1 MIRCGNSFFTSE
13 VLSTLF
19 SFHLQIEVTVKK
31 FLFLSLL
38 LMVGVTVGAFAQT
51 TKMAFVDSEII
62 LRDLPEAQ
70 QASKELETMVKPWQ
84 DEFEKMRLD
93 LQKQVEDYQKQRSL
107 MPVERREAEE
117 QRLGQLQQKA
127 SEFFSQKLDP
137 RSGEVAAEREK
148 KLAPIREKILKT
160 IEVVAKE
167 EGFSFVMDRS
177 NILYGD
183 AKVDLTYKVLDR
195 LKRGTTATPAR
206 PRN

>member
-1 MIRCGNSFFTSE
+1 M
-13 VLSTLF
+13 
-19 SFHLQIEVTVKK
+19 KK
-31 FLFLSLL
+31 FLFLPTLL
-38 LMVGVTVGAFAQT
+38 AMAVTVGAFAQT
-51 TKMAFVDSEII
+51 SKMAFVDSEII

-70 QASKELETMVKPWQ
+70 QASKDLETMVKPWQ

-93 LQKQVEDYQKQRSL
+93 LQKQIEDYQKQRSL
-107 MPVERREAEE
+107 MPVDRRESEE

-127 SEFFSQKLDP
+127 TEFFSKKLDP
-137 RSGEVAAEREK
+137 RTGEVVAEREK

-167 EGFSFVMDRS
+167 EGFTFVVDRS

-183 AKVDLTYKVLDR
+183 AKADLTYKVLDR
-195 LKRGTTATPAR
+195 LKRGTTASPAR

>member
-1 MIRCGNSFFTSE
+1 M
-13 VLSTLF
+13 
-19 SFHLQIEVTVKK
+19 KK
-31 FLFLSLL
+31 FLFLPALL
-38 LMVGVTVGAFAQT
+38 AVAVTAGAFAQT
-51 TKMAFVDSEII
+51 SKMAFVDSEII

-70 QASKELETMVKPWQ
+70 QASKDLETMVKPWQ

-93 LQKQVEDYQKQRSL
+93 LQKQIEDYQKQRSL
-107 MPVERREAEE
+107 MPVDRRESEE

-127 SEFFSQKLDP
+127 TEFFSKKLDP
-137 RSGEVAAEREK
+137 RTGEVVAEREK

-167 EGFSFVMDRS
+167 EGFTFVVDRS

-183 AKVDLTYKVLDR
+183 AKADLTYKVLDR
-195 LKRGTTATPAR
+195 LKRGITATPAR

>member
-1 MIRCGNSFFTSE
+1 M
-13 VLSTLF
+13 
-19 SFHLQIEVTVKK
+19 KK
-31 FLFLSLL
+31 LLFLPALL
-38 LMVGVTVGAFAQT
+38 AVVFTVGAVAQT
-51 TKMAFVDSEII
+51 TKLAFVDSEII

-70 QASKELETMVKPWQ
+70 QASKDLETMVKPWQ

-93 LQKQVEDYQKQRSL
+93 LQKQIEDYQKQRSL
-107 MPVERREAEE
+107 MPVDRREAEE

-127 SEFFSQKLDP
+127 TDFFGQKLDP
-137 RSGEVAAEREK
+137 RTGEVVAEREK

-167 EGFSFVMDRS
+167 EGFAFVVDRT

-183 AKVDLTYKVLDR
+183 AKSDLTYKVLDR

>member
-1 MIRCGNSFFTSE
+1 M
-13 VLSTLF
+13 
-19 SFHLQIEVTVKK
+19 KK
-31 FLFLSLL
+31 FLFLSALL
-38 LMVGVTVGAFAQT
+38 AVAVTAGAFAQT
-51 TKMAFVDSEII
+51 SKMAFVDSEII

-70 QASKELETMVKPWQ
+70 QASKDLETMVKPWQ

-93 LQKQVEDYQKQRSL
+93 LQKQIEDYQKQRSL
-107 MPVERREAEE
+107 MPVDRRESEE

-127 SEFFSQKLDP
+127 TEFFSKKLDP
-137 RSGEVAAEREK
+137 RTGEIVAEREK

-167 EGFSFVMDRS
+167 EAFTFVVDRS

-183 AKVDLTYKVLDR
+183 AKADLTYKVLDR

>member
-1 MIRCGNSFFTSE
+1 
-13 VLSTLF
+13 
-19 SFHLQIEVTVKK
+19 VKK
-31 FLFLSLL
+31 FLFLPTLL
-38 LMVGVTVGAFAQT
+38 AMAVTVGAFAQT
-51 TKMAFVDSEII
+51 SKMAFVDSEII

-70 QASKELETMVKPWQ
+70 QASKDLETMVKPWQ

-93 LQKQVEDYQKQRSL
+93 LQKQIEDYQKQRSL
-107 MPVERREAEE
+107 MPVDRRESEE

-127 SEFFSQKLDP
+127 TEFFSKKLDP
-137 RSGEVAAEREK
+137 RTGEVVAEREK

-167 EGFSFVMDRS
+167 EGFTFVVDRS

-183 AKVDLTYKVLDR
+183 AKADLTYKVLDR

>member
-1 MIRCGNSFFTSE
+1 M
-13 VLSTLF
+13 
-19 SFHLQIEVTVKK
+19 KK
-31 FLFLSLL
+31 FLFLPALL
-38 LMVGVTVGAFAQT
+38 AVAVTAGAFAQT
-51 TKMAFVDSEII
+51 SKMAFVDSEII

-70 QASKELETMVKPWQ
+70 QASKDLETMVKPWQ

-93 LQKQVEDYQKQRSL
+93 LQKQIEDYQKQRSL
-107 MPVERREAEE
+107 MPVDRRESEE

-127 SEFFSQKLDP
+127 TEFFSKKLDP
-137 RSGEVAAEREK
+137 RTGEIVAEREK

-167 EGFSFVMDRS
+167 EGFTFVVDRS

-183 AKVDLTYKVLDR
+183 AKADLTYKVLDR

>member
-1 MIRCGNSFFTSE
+1 M
-13 VLSTLF
+13 
-19 SFHLQIEVTVKK
+19 KK
-31 FLFLSLL
+31 FLFLPTLL
-38 LMVGVTVGAFAQT
+38 AMAVTVGAFAQT
-51 TKMAFVDSEII
+51 SKMAFVDSEII

-70 QASKELETMVKPWQ
+70 QASKDLETMVKPWQ

-93 LQKQVEDYQKQRSL
+93 LQKQIEDYQKQRSL
-107 MPVERREAEE
+107 MPVDRRESEE

-127 SEFFSQKLDP
+127 TEFFSKKLDP
-137 RSGEVAAEREK
+137 RTGEVVAEREK

-167 EGFSFVMDRS
+167 EGFTFVVDRS

-183 AKVDLTYKVLDR
+183 AKADLTYKVLDR

>member
-1 MIRCGNSFFTSE
+1 M
-13 VLSTLF
+13 
-19 SFHLQIEVTVKK
+19 KK
-31 FLFLSLL
+31 FLFLPALL
-38 LMVGVTVGAFAQT
+38 AVAVTAGAFAQT
-51 TKMAFVDSEII
+51 SKMAFVDSEII

-70 QASKELETMVKPWQ
+70 QASKDLETMVKPWQ

-93 LQKQVEDYQKQRSL
+93 LQKQIEDYQKQRSL
-107 MPVERREAEE
+107 MPVDRRESEE

-127 SEFFSQKLDP
+127 TEFFSKKLDP
-137 RSGEVAAEREK
+137 RTGEVVAEREK

-167 EGFSFVMDRS
+167 EGFTFVVDRS

-183 AKVDLTYKVLDR
+183 AKADLTYKVLDR

>member
-1 MIRCGNSFFTSE
+1 M
-13 VLSTLF
+13 
-19 SFHLQIEVTVKK
+19 KK
-31 FLFLSLL
+31 FLFLPTLL
-38 LMVGVTVGAFAQT
+38 AMAVTVGAFAQAS
-51 TKMAFVDSEII
+51 KMAFVDSEII

-70 QASKELETMVKPWQ
+70 QASKDLETMVKPWQ

-93 LQKQVEDYQKQRSL
+93 LQKQIEDYQKQRSL
-107 MPVERREAEE
+107 MPVDRRESEE

-127 SEFFSQKLDP
+127 TEFFSKKLDP
-137 RSGEVAAEREK
+137 RTGEVVAEREK

-167 EGFSFVMDRS
+167 EGFTFVVDRS

-183 AKVDLTYKVLDR
+183 AKADLTYKVLDR